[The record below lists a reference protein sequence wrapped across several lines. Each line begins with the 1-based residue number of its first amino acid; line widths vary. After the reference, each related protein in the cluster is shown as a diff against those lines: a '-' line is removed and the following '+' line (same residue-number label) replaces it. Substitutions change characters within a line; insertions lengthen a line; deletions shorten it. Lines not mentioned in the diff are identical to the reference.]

1 LSKAADELC
10 VTLSAIG
17 HQVRGLEEWFGARLF
32 KASGRS
38 RQLTP
43 EGESLAS
50 ALTQAFDQIELAC
63 RRLTRGSRARELHLN
78 VTPTFAIRWLVPR
91 LGRFQA
97 LHPEISVHIA
107 TSAKPIEV
115 EREDMH
121 AGLRFG
127 TPPWPGLTADLV
139 FMEDIFPVCH
149 PKLLAGAN
157 KLTDPRALRHHTLL
171 HTVYRRNDWAR
182 WLKAAGLDN
191 SGIDPSQGLTFD
203 LTTMAIDAAEAGLGV
218 AITREAQV
226 ADVLKSER
234 LVAPFRRDLLRGEG
248 CYLLTKPERYDEPQ
262 LVAFRTWLLEE
273 AAREAETM
281 TAKRQ
286 KAH

>member
-1 LSKAADELC
+1 MSARRIPGLNALRTFEATARHGTLSKAADELC

-115 EREDMH
+115 EREDMQD
-121 AGLRFG
+121 R
-127 TPPWPGLTADLV
+127 
-139 FMEDIFPVCH
+139 
-149 PKLLAGAN
+149 
-157 KLTDPRALRHHTLL
+157 
-171 HTVYRRNDWAR
+171 
-182 WLKAAGLDN
+182 
-191 SGIDPSQGLTFD
+191 
-203 LTTMAIDAAEAGLGV
+203 
-218 AITREAQV
+218 
-226 ADVLKSER
+226 KS
-234 LVAPFRRDLLRGEG
+234 V
-248 CYLLTKPERYDEPQ
+248 
-262 LVAFRTWLLEE
+262 V
-273 AAREAETM
+273 
-281 TAKRQ
+281 
-286 KAH
+286 